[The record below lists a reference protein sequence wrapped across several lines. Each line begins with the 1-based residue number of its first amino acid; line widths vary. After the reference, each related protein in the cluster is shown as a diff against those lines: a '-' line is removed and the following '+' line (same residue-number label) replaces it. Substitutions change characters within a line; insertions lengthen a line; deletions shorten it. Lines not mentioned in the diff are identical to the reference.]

1 MRGIC
6 NRRERITGY
15 KNGPQKGTIDF
26 KIELIPVPPPTTGY
40 KNGPQKGTIDF
51 KIELIPVPPPT
62 PEKFQRKA
70 RFRRLKQQLRR
81 CEISTREYLDSLA
94 RVRRDYKAR

>member
-26 KIELIPVPPPTTGY
+26 KIELIPVPPPT
-40 KNGPQKGTIDF
+40 
-51 KIELIPVPPPT
+51 

-70 RFRRLKQQLRR
+70 RIRRLKQQWQQFKLTNEELEAAIRQV
-81 CEISTREYLDSLA
+81 EA
-94 RVRRDYKAR
+94 DYEGR